1 MTSQVEN
8 TTNPAFVESMT
19 QFFDGN
25 PDSVN
30 EDQLKQAI
38 QNALEKTKTKTTSET
53 TRRGR
58 RATKEP
64 RDPNLPKRPKNA
76 YMLFTDSIR
85 EEVKAELVQEAPDG
99 KIRVSDIAKVC
110 GERWKEMPDA
120 EKQPFVDANV
130 EAKAEYE
137 KAMEEYYEQ
146 YPDKKVEKATKKAG
160 GGKKRAAKA
169 KKAAFST
176 EDGLPTTPEGF
187 SGAYTGYLSGSVKD
201 PETGKNILKKF
212 ADFNEAVVEAIRLGD
227 ACGGITRTTKGYS
240 LRSGTTLKTNWGD
253 DTVAK
258 IEISWVKG
266 DGSDI
271 DASVVTSTTEPAP
284 ESVSEPESA
293 PSDNATD
300 FDAETDDE
308 GPPPLEE
315 PEPEPEPTP
324 EVEMAS
330 TLENTVDE
338 PVEVAKPT
346 DDEGDEDDEDDD
358 DDEDEVDGS
367 KNGFGKASH
376 TMLMTKEMLSMMKEM
391 SSVSASRLVEN
402 TSSRNAKL
410 KTNKNYKIKTPRKTI
425 KLKPQE
431 KL

>member
-1 MTSQVEN
+1 MTSQVE

-25 PDSVN
+25 PDSVD
-30 EDQLKQAI
+30 EEQLKQAI

-85 EEVKAELVQEAPDG
+85 EEVKAALIQEAPDG

-110 GERWKEMPDA
+110 GERWKTLTEGD
-120 EKQPFVDANV
+120 KQPFVDANT
-130 EAKAEYE
+130 EAKVTYD
-137 KAMEEYYEQ
+137 KAMEDYYEQ

-160 GGKKRAAKA
+160 GGKKRATKA

-187 SGAYTGYLSGSVKD
+187 SGAYTGYLKGSVKD

-240 LRSGTTLKTNWGD
+240 LRSGKDVKTNSSAGEG
-253 DTVAK
+253 

-271 DASVVTSTTEPAP
+271 DASVVTATTEPAHEPAP

-293 PSDNATD
+293 PSDNSTD

-315 PEPEPEPTP
+315 PEPEPETEPTP
-324 EVEMAS
+324 EVEVAS
-330 TLENTVDE
+330 TQENTTEIAEVAEVAEDGGDNEVDE
-338 PVEVAKPT
+338 P
-346 DDEGDEDDEDDD
+346 DDDDDDDD
-358 DDEDEVDGS
+358 DDEDNDVDAEEWVWKGVTYFVDAD
-367 KNGFGKASH
+367 NDVMTEEGDVVGKRV
-376 TMLMTKEMLSMMKEM
+376 KIGG
-391 SSVSASRLVEN
+391 
-402 TSSRNAKL
+402 KL
-410 KTNKNYKIKTPRKTI
+410 I
-425 KLKPQE
+425 LK
-431 KL
+431 KC